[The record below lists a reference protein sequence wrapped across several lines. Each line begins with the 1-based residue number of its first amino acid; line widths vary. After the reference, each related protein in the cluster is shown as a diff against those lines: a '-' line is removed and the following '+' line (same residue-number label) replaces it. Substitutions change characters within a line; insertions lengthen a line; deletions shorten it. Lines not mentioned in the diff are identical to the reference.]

1 MPVIADHEV
10 VVARAVRLA
19 EAATLLDVPVRAT
32 EQNPAGLGPTV
43 PPLSGY
49 PQAVLA
55 KTTFSAAGDP
65 GFAAL
70 LPAGGEIAVA
80 RVAAHVCV
88 LHTVLAPPE
97 AGPPAGWG

>member
-1 MPVIADHEV
+1 MLVSAVPAIAIAASMRRSESSRPSVASDSKMPGE
-10 VVARAVRLA
+10 
-19 EAATLLDVPVRAT
+19 
-32 EQNPAGLGPTV
+32 TV

-70 LPAGGEIAVA
+70 LPAEGEIV
-80 RVAAHVCV
+80 VVFH
-88 LHTVLAPPE
+88 
-97 AGPPAGWG
+97 AGG